1 MDKAVMTV
9 RMRGLREDHD
19 YTQKYVAYK
28 IGIDQ
33 RTYSVYETG
42 KRSMPV
48 RRLYMLCE
56 LYGVSM
62 DYMVGRS
69 SKKNEEMPAERVS
82 RVLIF
87 MAGMEAERVIDEKS
101 ETDNQHNDIKQFA

>member
-1 MDKAVMTV
+1 MNKEVMSE

-28 IGIDQ
+28 LGIDQ
-33 RTYSVYETG
+33 RAYSTYETG
-42 KRSMPV
+42 KREMPV
-48 RRLYMLCE
+48 HKLYMLCE

-69 SKKNEEMPAERVS
+69 AKRIWNADRAGSGVFERK
-82 RVLIF
+82 
-87 MAGMEAERVIDEKS
+87 EAPLFFYGE
-101 ETDNQHNDIKQFA
+101 